1 MPQFSGR
8 RSAEKAGEA
17 ARVKQRRTLRRDMP
31 FEDGGGESR
40 LRLMADRTSI
50 SSEGLKTVHIW
61 MRMKR

>member
-31 FEDGGGESR
+31 FEDGGGRAGFALWRIES
-40 LRLMADRTSI
+40 SI

-61 MRMKR
+61 LRMKR